1 MENLKNFLE
10 NIIIKMNRLENLPSG
25 EDLKKE
31 KEILLENIKNLNIKD
46 PSNMEKVVEYF
57 QRLIKID
64 EMVILRMRIDSG
76 ISTLIYFLYTLSGS
90 IAGLILSIFIFLTT
104 TGFVG
109 HILILLSMTGSIIS
123 IAIGINALK
132 KERKYTLFLAKDL
145 TLSDTD
151 SSKN

>member
-10 NIIIKMNRLENLPSG
+10 NIIVKINKLENLPKG
-25 EDLKKE
+25 EDLRKE
-31 KEILLENIKNLNIKD
+31 KEILLENIKNLNTRD
-46 PSNMEKVVEYF
+46 PSNMEKIVEYF
-57 QRLIKID
+57 QKLIKID
-64 EMVILRMRIDSG
+64 EMLILRMRIDSG

-90 IAGLILSIFIFLTT
+90 FAGLILSIFIFLTT

-132 KERKYTLFLAKDL
+132 KERDYTLFLAKDL
-145 TLSDTD
+145 TLSDQD

>member
-10 NIIIKMNRLENLPSG
+10 NIIIKINKLENLPKG
-25 EDLKKE
+25 EDLRKE
-31 KEILLENIKNLNIKD
+31 KEILLENIKNLNTKD
-46 PSNMEKVVEYF
+46 PSNMDKIVEYF
-57 QRLIKID
+57 QKLIKID
-64 EMVILRMRIDSG
+64 EMLILRMRIDSG

-90 IAGLILSIFIFLTT
+90 FAGLILSIFIFLTT

-132 KERKYTLFLAKDL
+132 KERDYTLFLAKDL
-145 TLSDTD
+145 TLSDQD

>member
-10 NIIIKMNRLENLPSG
+10 DIIIKINKLENLPKG
-25 EDLKKE
+25 EDLRKE
-31 KEILLENIKNLNIKD
+31 KEILLENIKNLNTRD
-46 PSNMEKVVEYF
+46 PSNLEKTVEYF
-57 QRLIKID
+57 QKLIKID
-64 EMVILRMRIDSG
+64 EMLILRMRIDSG

-90 IAGLILSIFIFLTT
+90 FAGLILSIFIFLTT

-109 HILILLSMTGSIIS
+109 HILILLSMSGSIIS

-132 KERKYTLFLAKDL
+132 KERDYTLFLAKDL
-145 TLSDTD
+145 TPSDKD

>member
-10 NIIIKMNRLENLPSG
+10 DILVKINRLENLPKG

-31 KEILLENIKNLNIKD
+31 KEILLENIKNLNTRD

-57 QRLIKID
+57 QRLMKID
-64 EMVILRMRIDSG
+64 EMLILRMRIDSG

-90 IAGLILSIFIFLTT
+90 FAGLILSIFIFLTT

-109 HILILLSMTGSIIS
+109 HILILLSMLGSIIS

-132 KERKYTLFLAKDL
+132 KERDYTLFLAKDL
-145 TLSDTD
+145 TLSDKD